1 MYLATPVTVKGH
13 VSLED
18 RWFFLPSL
26 FPLSLLGKTNWPLK
40 KTKKTGYLFIK
51 SDQVF
56 ILLITMYFV
65 LNYLLSYFFSIYPLT
80 FDFYIKF
87 DSLSFYYYFYFFL
100 LFF

>member
-18 RWFFLPSL
+18 QWFFLPSL
-26 FPLSLLGKTNWPLK
+26 FPLSLPRKTDWPLK
-40 KTKKTGYLFIK
+40 KINKSGYLFIE

-56 ILLITMYFV
+56 IFLITMYFV
-65 LNYLLSYFFSIYPLT
+65 LNHLLSFFFSIYPLT

-87 DSLSFYYYFYFFL
+87 GSLLLLLLL
-100 LFF
+100 LF